1 MRAFWVIAGAL
12 GVGCM
17 VTADPASAQSCS
29 FIISDL
35 IFGSI
40 NLAAN
45 TPFTSTATY
54 SASCTGTANT
64 TVRTCPNIDVGSG
77 GSTSGNPRF
86 LLNGATQLSFNL
98 YQDAAHS
105 SVWGSNLWGFAG
117 SYPSPTIDVALDG
130 FGSGSASQTVFGQIS
145 AGQPTLPA
153 GLYASSFA
161 GTQTSI
167 AYAYSTVG
175 TCATIGTTH
184 ATTASFT
191 ATATNATICS
201 VNVAT
206 LNFGSTGV

>member
-29 FIISDL
+29 FIVSNID
-35 IFGSI
+35 FGSI

-45 TPFTSTATY
+45 TPFTSTSTY

-86 LLNGATQLSFNL
+86 LLNGATQLNFNL
-98 YQDAAHS
+98 YQDGAYS

-117 SYPSPTIDVALDG
+117 SYAAPTIDVALNG
-130 FGSGSASQTVFGQIS
+130 SGSGSASQTIYGQVWP
-145 AGQPTLPA
+145 GQQTLPA
-153 GLYASSFA
+153 GLYSSSF
-161 GTQTSI
+161 S
-167 AYAYSTVG
+167 
-175 TCATIGTTH
+175 
-184 ATTASFT
+184 
-191 ATATNATICS
+191 
-201 VNVAT
+201 
-206 LNFGSTGV
+206 